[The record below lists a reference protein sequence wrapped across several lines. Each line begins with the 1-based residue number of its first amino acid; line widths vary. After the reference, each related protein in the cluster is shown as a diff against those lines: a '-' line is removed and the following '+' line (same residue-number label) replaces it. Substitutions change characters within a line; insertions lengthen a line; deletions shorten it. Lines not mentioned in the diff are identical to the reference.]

1 MKRTLRRLLG
11 TRQAQVLLG
20 QLEQLAGPSLSIGL
34 AEADGKYLAGTSK
47 WKESQIR
54 LALQSFSA
62 ERAADTPTQA
72 LFPLHVQGEL
82 VGALVV
88 SGEIPPD
95 ARQGLETS
103 QYLIELI
110 LAQAVEK
117 RAVAEETLDRYRE
130 INLLYNIGETI
141 GSCLDPD
148 EIPQLVLAETRRVIK
163 ADMGM
168 VLLPSAEDGVE
179 LSAKAAF
186 GKPKHH
192 NAMREES
199 ELVINQVLETGH
211 PTIVNDL
218 PQGSQSV
225 SAVLCAPLKTQE
237 RVLGVIILGQKDP
250 ESMFTA
256 GDEKLLTALAGQAA
270 IAVENAHLFA
280 DVTLQRD
287 EIAEIKSYMD
297 NIFASIASG
306 VITTDNSDTIT
317 TINKPAEQILAVSA
331 EESIGKAYAEV
342 LPGLAKGISP
352 FIERVRQEDEQ
363 VTGYEM
369 ELELS
374 RRGQVV
380 VRLHISPL
388 KDNSGNTT
396 GIAVVIDDLTEQR
409 QLEKRVQHVRTTFE
423 RYVAPQVVAQLLSDP
438 DSVKLGGVRQEVT
451 TLFADIRGFTAFSGR
466 VQPEMQIEVLN
477 RHLTLAVEAV
487 LAQEGTLDK
496 FAGDSVM
503 ALFNAPL
510 SQPDHVLRAI
520 RAALAMQNDIAELHT
535 DLPQEERLSFGVGI
549 TTGQA
554 VVGNI
559 GSAQIHNY
567 TAIGQSVNVAHRL
580 QAHAQPGQILVNQA
594 AYDLAAEHIV
604 GQEVGLVEVKGYSEP
619 LMVYEVL
626 ALRES

>member
-1 MKRTLRRLLG
+1 LG
-11 TRQAQVLLG
+11 TRQAQTLLD
-20 QLEQLAGPSLSIGL
+20 QLAELVGPDLSIGL
-34 AEADGKYLAGTSK
+34 AEADGKYLVGTSK
-47 WKESQIR
+47 WKERQIR

-62 ERAADTPTQA
+62 ERAADTPTQT
-72 LFPLHVQGEL
+72 LFPLHVLGEL

-88 SGEIPPD
+88 SGDITPE

-103 QYLIELI
+103 QYLMELI

-117 RAVAEETLDRYRE
+117 RAVADETLDRYRE

-148 EIPQLVLAETRRVIK
+148 EIPQLVLAETRRVID

-168 VLLPSAEDGVE
+168 VLLPSD
-179 LSAKAAF
+179 KAGASLDSKAVY
-186 GKPKHH
+186 GKREHH
-192 NAMREES
+192 NAMRDES

-218 PQGSQSV
+218 PQDSQSI

-250 ESMFTA
+250 GSMFTA

-306 VITTDNSDTIT
+306 VITTDNSDSIT
-317 TINKPAEQILAVSA
+317 TINKPAEQILAVTA
-331 EESIGKAYAEV
+331 DESIGRSYLEV
-342 LPGLAKGISP
+342 LPGLAKGLSP
-352 FIERVRQEDEQ
+352 FVDRVRQQDEQ

-374 RRGQVV
+374 RRGPAV
-380 VRLHISPL
+380 VRLHVSPL

-396 GIAVVIDDLTEQR
+396 GIAIVIDDLTEQR

-423 RYVAPQVVAQLLSDP
+423 RYVAPQVVDQLLSDP
-438 DSVKLGGVRQEVT
+438 DRVRLGGVRQEVT

-466 VQPEMQIEVLN
+466 VQPDMQIEVLN

-510 SQPDHVLRAI
+510 SQPDHVLRSV
-520 RAALAMQNDIAELHT
+520 RAALAMQRAIAEMHT
-535 DLPQEERLSFGVGI
+535 DLPPEERLSFGVGI

-567 TAIGQSVNVAHRL
+567 TAIGQSVNLAHRL
-580 QAHAQPGQILVNQA
+580 QAHAQPGQILVSQT
-594 AYDLAAEHIV
+594 AYEMVAEHVV
-604 GQEVGLVEVKGYSEP
+604 GQEVGLVEVKGHNEP
-619 LMVYEVL
+619 IMVYEVL
-626 ALRES
+626 ALQES